1 MTCTKTEP
9 KNDLFFNCRTKTKE
23 LSKKELSKKELSNV
37 APASGPFGRKQF
49 LSDDDNSLCEEF
61 VDSLGIFEP
70 IHTRIFVGNVIMLFF

>member
-1 MTCTKTEP
+1 MNRSDLQDSSSDEDSLCGIGKTDGESRGEGS
-9 KNDLFFNCRTKTKE
+9 LGESQLER
-23 LSKKELSKKELSNV
+23 
-37 APASGPFGRKQF
+37 PFGRKQF

>member
-1 MTCTKTEP
+1 MNRSDLQDSSSDEDSLCGIGKTDGESR
-9 KNDLFFNCRTKTKE
+9 LER
-23 LSKKELSKKELSNV
+23 
-37 APASGPFGRKQF
+37 PFGRKQF